1 MSILQD
7 LRYGVRM
14 LGKAPAFTVLAMLAL
29 ALGVCANT
37 TIFSFINGALLRPLT
52 GVKDP
57 ESLVAV
63 YTSDYSSGLHGASS
77 FLDYADIRDQADAFE
92 NLAASSQ
99 VVLSASGENET

>member
-14 LGKAPAFTVLAMLAL
+14 LVKAPAFTVLAMVAL

-37 TIFSFINGALLRPLT
+37 TIFSFVNGALLRPLR

-57 ESLVAV
+57 KSLVAV
-63 YTSDYSSGLHGASS
+63 YTSDYSSGLHGSS
-77 FLDYADIRDQADAFE
+77 SYLDYVDMRDQADVFE
-92 NLAASSQ
+92 SLAASSQ
-99 VVLSASGENET
+99 VVLTASG